1 MAITKTESTLSMQV
15 LFGDVSSGKPA
26 IQLQI
31 QTTIDDPDDD
41 DLPLV
46 KVRDVYM
53 QHEVTDAI
61 TEETTAADVSGYE
74 QLVQDICAA
83 VWTDA

>member
-1 MAITKTESTLSMQV
+1 MAITKTENTLSMQV
-15 LFGDVSSGKPA
+15 FFGDLSAGKPA

-31 QTTIDDPDDD
+31 QTIIDDPDDD

-46 KVRDVYM
+46 KVRDLYM
-53 QHEVTDAI
+53 HHEVTDPI
-61 TEETTAADVSGYE
+61 TEETTATDVSRYE

-83 VWTDA
+83 VWA